1 VLWTIS
7 NKLVVFEGS
16 RDRGAA
22 TGEEE
27 LNGDGERE
35 GEGELNGYF
44 VKCPF
49 PLSPESLES

>member
-1 VLWTIS
+1 VGDKGDGIGER
-7 NKLVVFEGS
+7 EG
-16 RDRGAA
+16 
-22 TGEEE
+22 E
-27 LNGDGERE
+27 GDKGDGIGERE